1 MQWKSA
7 TFAVVLMLLSTTSG
21 CLTVVDDDG
30 PILSIELFWD
40 SRPDNSTFVEGTC
53 FDGDV
58 RRMEWRLID
67 SESGDV
73 VAMRSEPCA
82 NGIDVIDPDPGEY
95 ELELTGYRRV
105 LAAEG
110 EEPIDEPL
118 WNVTCTGLTVLRF
131 DVAYECD
138 IEAPSGE

>member
-1 MQWKSA
+1 
-7 TFAVVLMLLSTTSG
+7 
-21 CLTVVDDDG
+21 VVDDDG

-40 SRPDNSTFVEGTC
+40 ARPDSSSFVAGTC

-58 RRMEWRLID
+58 RTMDWRLID
-67 SESGDV
+67 AETGDV
-73 VAMRSEPCA
+73 VARRSEACA

-110 EEPIDEPL
+110 EPPVDEPL
-118 WNVTCTGLTVLRF
+118 WNVTCTGLVVLRF
-131 DVAYECD
+131 DVAYECN
-138 IEAPSGE
+138 IEAPSEQ